1 MGSGLLMQGRVLHLA
16 LAVTRDPLRQRGA
29 SDTSLGGYMGDG
41 ATGLDTHHEPVA
53 VPRRQHSVT
62 VGHGSGDFYCQNDD
76 SAPLILTAHPDS
88 SSPAALTHDYNLMTH
103 NNWGCQDET

>member
-1 MGSGLLMQGRVLHLA
+1 MNMTMHILVID
-16 LAVTRDPLRQRGA
+16 VKIPTRLIRDARDGDSA
-29 SDTSLGGYMGDG
+29 LGGYMGDG

-53 VPRRQHSVT
+53 APRRQHSVT

-103 NNWGCQDET
+103 NN